1 MTILTVLIS
10 SSLHKV
16 SFFMKDSSAFLILIK
31 EFLEVSFEEE
41 ELEIPSDAE
50 IVSCVMERVQ
60 EQV

>member
-1 MTILTVLIS
+1 
-10 SSLHKV
+10 
-16 SFFMKDSSAFLILIK
+16 MKDSSAFLILIK

>member
-31 EFLEVSFEEE
+31 EFFEVSFEEE

-50 IVSCVMERVQ
+50 IVSFVMERVSTAA
-60 EQV
+60 

>member
-1 MTILTVLIS
+1 
-10 SSLHKV
+10 
-16 SFFMKDSSAFLILIK
+16 MKDSSAFLILIK
-31 EFLEVSFEEE
+31 EFLEASFEVE